1 MSEFG
6 AEHHAA
12 SEEEIREIKGALLE
26 DTIRTLRPAEPLCVR
41 ETATVHDAVAAM
53 LAKRQAGVL
62 VIDAD
67 GRLTGI
73 FTERDVLTRVVGRDL
88 DTRLTP
94 LSAVMTRNPEAV
106 SPRDRIAYALNRM
119 SVAGYRTIPVV
130 DAETRP
136 IGVVTVTDFIRWL
149 VDLFP
154 EAVTPT
160 APPNDAPMAA
170 EAAAISSSAWIV
182 RIRKRRDLARA
193 VVRFAGDSGDGMQ
206 LTGEQFTLESAVAGS
221 DLATLPNFPAEI
233 RAPAGTLFG
242 VSSFQLQFG
251 SQRVYTPGDRLD
263 CLVAMNPAALKVH
276 LDDLK
281 PGGLLIVNTT
291 AFDRRNLDKAGYAAN
306 PLDDPTLAERYR
318 LHKVDMT
325 ALTLEAIRDLPLNT
339 KEKDRTKNFFAL
351 GLVSWIYTRPLD
363 PTLDWIKK
371 KFAKNATIAEANAR
385 VLKAGHAFGET
396 AEIFSECY
404 QLEPAEMAPGL
415 YRAMTGNRALA
426 WGLLAAAERSKV
438 PIVYGAYP
446 ITPASGILEEL
457 AMHKRFRI
465 RTIQAEDEIAAAS
478 AAIGASFGGA
488 VGVTASSGPGI
499 ALKGEAIGL
508 AVTAELP
515 LVIFDIQRGGPS
527 TGLPTKTEQADLM
540 QALYGRNS
548 EAPVVVLAP
557 ATPGDCFFI
566 AYEAVRIAIKYMVP
580 VIVLSDGF
588 LANGSEPW
596 RIPDPNT
603 LPPIEVH
610 FRTDPDGFLPY
621 LRDPATLGRPW
632 VRPGT
637 PGLEHRIGGIE
648 KQDGTG
654 DISYDPDNH
663 DHMVR
668 TRAEKVRRV
677 AQEIPP
683 TSINGPATGDLL
695 VVGWGGTYGAI
706 TAAVERSQADGK
718 TVASVHLRH
727 LNPLP
732 PDLGHILREYRRV
745 LVPEINSGQL
755 VRVLR
760 AEYLVDAVG
769 FNRVR
774 GLPLATEDICDTI
787 NQLVEGH
794 S

>member
-1 MSEFG
+1 MSET
-6 AEHHAA
+6 AA
-12 SEEEIREIKGALLE
+12 R
-26 DTIRTLRPAEPLCVR
+26 
-41 ETATVHDAVAAM
+41 
-53 LAKRQAGVL
+53 
-62 VIDAD
+62 
-67 GRLTGI
+67 
-73 FTERDVLTRVVGRDL
+73 
-88 DTRLTP
+88 
-94 LSAVMTRNPEAV
+94 
-106 SPRDRIAYALNRM
+106 
-119 SVAGYRTIPVV
+119 
-130 DAETRP
+130 
-136 IGVVTVTDFIRWL
+136 
-149 VDLFP
+149 
-154 EAVTPT
+154 AVT
-160 APPNDAPMAA
+160 APKP
-170 EAAAISSSAWIV
+170 
-182 RIRKRRDLARA
+182 RRDLARA

-281 PGGLLIVNTT
+281 PGGLLIINTT

-325 ALTLEAIRDLPLNT
+325 ALTLEAIQDLPLNT

-363 PTLDWIKK
+363 PTLDWIKR

-566 AYEAVRIAIKYMVP
+566 AYEAVRIATKYMVP
-580 VIVLSDGF
+580 VMVLSDGF

-596 RIPDPNT
+596 RIPDPST

-610 FRTDPDGFLPY
+610 FRTDPNGFFPY

-654 DISYDPDNH
+654 DISYGPDNH

-718 TVASVHLRH
+718 AVASVHLRH

-794 S
+794 

>member
-1 MSEFG
+1 M
-6 AEHHAA
+6 
-12 SEEEIREIKGALLE
+12 
-26 DTIRTLRPAEPLCVR
+26 RPY
-41 ETATVHDAVAAM
+41 
-53 LAKRQAGVL
+53 
-62 VIDAD
+62 
-67 GRLTGI
+67 GR
-73 FTERDVLTRVVGRDL
+73 RW
-88 DTRLTP
+88 
-94 LSAVMTRNPEAV
+94 AV
-106 SPRDRIAYALNRM
+106 S
-119 SVAGYRTIPVV
+119 V
-130 DAETRP
+130 
-136 IGVVTVTDFIRWL
+136 
-149 VDLFP
+149 
-154 EAVTPT
+154 
-160 APPNDAPMAA
+160 
-170 EAAAISSSAWIV
+170 AISRTGLAGISASRTRRQDEMGQIATPATGV
-182 RIRKRRDLARA
+182 EKSRKALDRA
-193 VVRFAGDSGDGMQ
+193 VIRFAGDSGDGMQ
-206 LTGEQFTLESAVAGS
+206 LTGEQFTTESAWAGN

-276 LDDLK
+276 LRDLK
-281 PGGLLIVNTT
+281 TGGLLIVNTA
-291 AFDRRNLDKAGYAAN
+291 AFDRRNLDKAGYSAN

-318 LHKVDMT
+318 LHKVDMSG
-325 ALTLEAIRDLPLNT
+325 LTHEAIKDLPLNT

-351 GLVSWIYTRPLD
+351 GLVSWIYTRPLE
-363 PTLDWIKK
+363 PTLDWINK
-371 KFAKNATIAEANAR
+371 KFAKRNDIAEANIR

-396 AEIFSECY
+396 AEIFGEHYSVEAADM
-404 QLEPAEMAPGL
+404 PPGL

-426 WGLLAAAERSKV
+426 WGLLAAVERSKLPV
-438 PIVYGAYP
+438 VYGAYP
-446 ITPASGILEEL
+446 ITPASSVLEEL

-465 RTIQAEDEIAAAS
+465 RTIQAEDEIAAVT

-488 VGVTASSGPGI
+488 IGVTASSGPGI
-499 ALKGEAIGL
+499 ALKSEGIGL

-515 LVIFDIQRGGPS
+515 LVVLNIQRAGPS
-527 TGLPTKTEQADLM
+527 TGMPTKTEQADLM

-566 AYEAVRIAIKYMVP
+566 AYEAVRLAAKYMVP

-596 RIPDPNT
+596 LIPNPAT
-603 LPPIEVH
+603 LPPIDVE
-610 FRTDPDGFLPY
+610 FRTEQEGFFPY
-621 LRDPATLGRPW
+621 LRDPATLSRPW

-648 KQDGTG
+648 KQDVTG
-654 DISYDPDNH
+654 NISYDPDNH

-695 VVGWGGTYGAI
+695 VVGWGSTYGAI
-706 TAAVERSQADGK
+706 TAAVEQAQAEGK
-718 TVASVHLRH
+718 SVASIHLRY
-727 LNPLP
+727 LSPLP
-732 PDLGHILREYRRV
+732 PDLGHILREYHKV

-774 GLPLATEDICDTI
+774 GLPLASEDIEDAI
-787 NQLVEGH
+787 NQLTG
-794 S
+794 SPK